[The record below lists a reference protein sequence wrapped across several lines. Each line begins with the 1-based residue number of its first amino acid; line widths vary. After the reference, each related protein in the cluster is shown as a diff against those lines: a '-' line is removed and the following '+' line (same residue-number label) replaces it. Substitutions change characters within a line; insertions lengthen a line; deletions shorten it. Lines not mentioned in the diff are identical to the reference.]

1 MDLLFVILTEN
12 VLKKFLANE
21 GVDKKLVLVIL
32 LPIIII
38 AVYSEIFKID
48 ILNIFLKLDPYF
60 VIFFFVAYL
69 TQILIVSL
77 RDSRIIGIDFYTAFK
92 ARIFANSVSLIIPG
106 AMGPDLARAVIYI
119 RKGVGIDKAFS
130 LSLLESFYDVNIIAV
145 MFLVFIWFKF
155 SAFEIILV
163 LTALGNVLLWI
174 FGVGYIYGTS
184 NYSLNR
190 IEEKI
195 FSIKYLKPLQ
205 DAYLNAKGEI
215 KERLS
220 SPFLTISSV
229 FLTVLSYVVQSLPF
243 YLVSRSLIESVLI
256 NTTYQVALLVP
267 IPSAAG
273 ISELALTAI
282 VPPLLVL
289 QIRVLELLSYS
300 LGFVYVREI
309 SIDEIR
315 KEVKEVWKTI

>member
-1 MDLLFVILTEN
+1 MDLLFVILMEN

-21 GVDKKLVLVIL
+21 DVDKKLVLVIL
-32 LPIIII
+32 LPIVIIG
-38 AVYSEIFKID
+38 VYSEIFKIN
-48 ILNIFLKLDPYF
+48 ILNVFLNLNPYF

-69 TQILIVSL
+69 TQILIFSL
-77 RDSRIIGIDFYTAFK
+77 RDSRIVGIDFYTAFK
-92 ARIFANSVSLIIPG
+92 ARLFANSISLIIPG
-106 AMGPDLARAVIYI
+106 AMGPDLARAVIYV

-130 LSLLESFYDVNIIAV
+130 LSLLESFYDVNVIAV

-155 SAFEIILV
+155 SPFEIILI
-163 LTALGNVLLWI
+163 LTALGNILLWVSGI
-174 FGVGYIYGTS
+174 GYVYGTS
-184 NYSLNR
+184 NYNLNK
-190 IEEKI
+190 IEQKI

-205 DAYLNAKGEI
+205 EAYLNAKGEM

-220 SPFLTISSV
+220 NPFLTISSL
-229 FLTVLSYVVQSLPF
+229 FLTGIGYVVQSLPF
-243 YLVSRSLIESVLI
+243 YLVSRSLIEAILI

-273 ISELALTAI
+273 ISELALTAL